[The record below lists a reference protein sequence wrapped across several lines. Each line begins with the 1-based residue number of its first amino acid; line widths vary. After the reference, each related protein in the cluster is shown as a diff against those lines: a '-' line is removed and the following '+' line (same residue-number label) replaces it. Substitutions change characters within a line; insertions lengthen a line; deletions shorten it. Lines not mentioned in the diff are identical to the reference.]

1 MRSKKACA
9 NSLLVAL
16 PDISNNVGSVKLFM
30 SALLRSLQTVS
41 LFVVFFG
48 PVDDHG
54 SPVIF
59 RSVSV
64 RPTHLSAPSS
74 RPRLL
79 VQTPSREGAGCPFM
93 WTAFSFTPCPVP
105 SCPACEPNLTHSAY
119 SQPFRHIQY
128 NRTPSL
134 RAIATLAMFRCR
146 RSARCRYRRLQS
158 ASHRAAACAASP
170 SKKRNSELPCLVTTL
185 HFANSAPNTFNGSV
199 HRAFPNHLSVDY
211 SAPAFKSR

>member
-134 RAIATLAMFRCR
+134 RAMATLAIFRCR
-146 RSARCRYRRLQS
+146 CGAMDPFSRGR
-158 ASHRAAACAASP
+158 ASS
-170 SKKRNSELPCLVTTL
+170 SN
-185 HFANSAPNTFNGSV
+185 FAG
-199 HRAFPNHLSVDY
+199 
-211 SAPAFKSR
+211 